1 MRAIWRAVAV
11 ITAAAF
17 AGKTYGVFGLARSGR
32 STVAALAASGASV
45 LAWDDGEAARAA
57 YDGELTD
64 LHVRDLTG
72 LDGLIVSPGVP
83 HEAPLFQ
90 KGKAAGIPVIG
101 DIELFAMA
109 RHDLPPHKVVG
120 ITGTNGKST
129 TTALVHHI
137 LQTAGVPTAM
147 GGNIGLPI
155 LSQEPLPEGG
165 VYVLEL
171 SSFQLELT
179 SSLVCE
185 VAVLT
190 NITPDHLDRHG
201 TLDAY
206 VAAKVRLFQMQAP
219 GMCAIVAQDD
229 QLSRD
234 AGEHALGTVV
244 PVCTTAHVDEG
255 VSIVDGVAGIDGVS
269 IGRQSDWPDLQGP
282 HNAQNAACAIAA
294 CRALGLE
301 TDVILRGLG
310 SYKGL
315 PHRMERVA
323 EIRGVAYINDSKAT
337 NPTSTAPALAA
348 FPRVHWIAGG
358 RAKTEELDACTPFL
372 GHVVAAYLIGE
383 AAPLFAKLLAGKVE
397 VVEAGT
403 LDEAVAE
410 AWSSAQPG
418 DTVLLSPACASY
430 DQFTDYEARGAA
442 FRALVGGLA

>member
-1 MRAIWRAVAV
+1 M
-11 ITAAAF
+11 ITSTAF

-32 STVAALAASGASV
+32 SAVAALQASGATV
-45 LAWDDGEAARAA
+45 LAWDDGEAARAT

-64 LHVRDLTG
+64 LHARDLHDI
-72 LDGLIVSPGVP
+72 DGLIVSPGVP

-90 KGKAAGIPVIG
+90 KGRAAKIPVIG
-101 DIELFAMA
+101 DIELFALA
-109 RHDLPPHKVVG
+109 RAGLPAHKVVG

-129 TTALVHHI
+129 TTALIHHI
-137 LQTAGVPTAM
+137 LDQAGVPAAM

-171 SSFQLELT
+171 SSFQLDLT
-179 SSLVCE
+179 YSLICE

-201 TLDAY
+201 SLEAY
-206 VAAKVRLFQMQAP
+206 SAAKARLFQMQVP
-219 GMCAIVAQDD
+219 GDCAIIAEDD

-234 AGEHALGTVV
+234 IAEAAVATVV
-244 PVCTTAHVDEG
+244 PVCITAHGDEG
-255 VSIVDGVAGIDGVS
+255 ISIVAGVAAVDGVS
-269 IGRQSDWPDLQGP
+269 IGAQADWPNLQGP
-282 HNAQNAACAIAA
+282 HNAQNAACAIGA
-294 CRALGLE
+294 CRSLGLE
-301 TDVILRGLG
+301 NDVILRGLA
-310 SYKGL
+310 SYAGL
-315 PHRMERVA
+315 PHRMERITD
-323 EIRGVAYINDSKAT
+323 IRGVAYVNDSKAT

-358 RAKTEELDACTPFL
+358 RAKTAELDACTPFL
-372 GHVVAAYLIGE
+372 DHVVTAYLIGE
-383 AAPLFAKLLAGKVE
+383 AAPLFATLLAGKVE

-403 LDEAVAE
+403 LAEAVAE

-430 DQFTDYEARGAA
+430 DQFTDYEARGQA
-442 FRALVGGLA
+442 FRDIVGGLA